1 MDAGNCR
8 HDGAG
13 DRAYRE
19 TIRSFRVGV
28 LYQPPEDPL
37 KCQTRAAGMRCDATA
52 GFDPRQAALRK
63 KPTNCNKASGP
74 TGLRF
79 PARNSVA
86 DHPRKIAINKRF
98 MATAGRQAAAGQA
111 ASQFVSTLSND
122 VGYQTYGQRSAKPWT
137 AGARFWHMGAVA
149 ALG

>member
-1 MDAGNCR
+1 LQQSQRADWTAFSGAEFRCR
-8 HDGAG
+8 
-13 DRAYRE
+13 
-19 TIRSFRVGV
+19 S
-28 LYQPPEDPL
+28 
-37 KCQTRAAGMRCDATA
+37 
-52 GFDPRQAALRK
+52 
-63 KPTNCNKASGP
+63 
-74 TGLRF
+74 
-79 PARNSVA
+79 PA
-86 DHPRKIAINKRF
+86 KIAINKRF